1 MDDCEDIDR
10 FVLFDDILY
19 FLFCVLENMIFKFL
33 IEFLNFFGFDNC

>member
-19 FLFCVLENMIFKFL
+19 FLFGVLENMIFRFL